1 VAFVTDRFNEP
12 ERSSQGDQRRV
23 FIPAPT
29 APRGGTSTRPSG
41 APPRPDRAGGS
52 AGRAV
57 VPPPE
62 RTRPSGPDG
71 ERRFS
76 PRDPGDRPPTSAP
89 PRGPGGGRPWYRRL
103 RWRRVFGLLSIV
115 LVLALLGGYLY
126 ARSIFNRI
134 DKVDLGDSLTSAESG
149 TNYLIVGSD
158 SRENVTEE
166 GDAGFNG
173 SEAPGGQ
180 RADTMMIVHLEGG
193 KAQMLSVPRDL
204 YLPIAGTDGS
214 NKINAAY
221 NADLGGGPERLVD
234 TITQSLDIPID
245 RYMEI
250 DFVSFAGL
258 VDALGGVTINF
269 PNPAQDEASG
279 LFVPEAGDIELN
291 GDQALAYV
299 RSRHYTETIDG
310 ELVEDPTG
318 DIGRILRQQTFLSV
332 VFDELSGSRN
342 PFTMFRVASGMA
354 EGLRIDDEMS
364 MFDAMRLVWGLRGL
378 EPEPLA
384 LTTTNDRNDA
394 GAVLILDEEASQPA
408 LDAVR

>member
-1 VAFVTDRFNEP
+1 VAFVTDRFQEP

-29 APRGGTSTRPSG
+29 APGGGTSARPSS
-41 APPRPDRAGGS
+41 APPRPDRAGG
-52 AGRAV
+52 AVDRVV
-57 VPPPE
+57 VPAPE
-62 RTRPSGPDG
+62 RTRPSRPDG

-76 PRDPGDRPPTSAP
+76 PRDPGDRPPPSAP
-89 PRGPGGGRPWYRRL
+89 PRTPGGGRPWYRRL

-158 SRENVTEE
+158 SRENVVEE

-173 SEAPGGQ
+173 AEAPGGQ

-214 NKINAAY
+214 NKINASY

-234 TITQSLDIPID
+234 TITQSLGIPID

-258 VDALGGVTINF
+258 VDALGGVTIPF
-269 PNPAQDEASG
+269 ENPAQDEASG
-279 LFVPEAGDIELN
+279 LFVPEAGNVELD

-299 RSRHYTETIDG
+299 RSREFTETIDG
-310 ELVEDPTG
+310 EQVVDGSG
-318 DIGRILRQQTFLSV
+318 DLGRIQRQQTFLSV

-342 PFTMFRVASGMA
+342 PFTMLRVASGMA

-378 EPEPLA
+378 EPEPLG
-384 LTTTNDRNDA
+384 LTTTNDRNEA

>member
-1 VAFVTDRFNEP
+1 VAFVTDRFQEP

-29 APRGGTSTRPSG
+29 APGGGTSARPSS
-41 APPRPDRAGGS
+41 APPRPDRAGG
-52 AGRAV
+52 AADRVV
-57 VPPPE
+57 VPAPE
-62 RTRPSGPDG
+62 RTRPSRPDG

-76 PRDPGDRPPTSAP
+76 PRDPGDRPPPSAP
-89 PRGPGGGRPWYRRL
+89 PRTPGGGRPWYRRL
-103 RWRRVFGLLSIV
+103 RWRRVFGILGIL
-115 LVLALLGGYLY
+115 LVLMMLGGYLY

-214 NKINAAY
+214 NKINASY

-234 TITQSLDIPID
+234 TITQSLGIPID

-258 VDALGGVTINF
+258 VDALGGVTIPF
-269 PNPAQDEASG
+269 ENPAQDEASG
-279 LFVPEAGDIELN
+279 LFVPEAGNVELD
-291 GDQALAYV
+291 GEQALAYV
-299 RSRHYTETIDG
+299 RSRHFTETING

-318 DIGRILRQQTFLSV
+318 DIGRIQRQQTFLSV
-332 VFDELSGSRN
+332 VFDELSRSRN
-342 PFTMFRVASGMA
+342 PFTMLRVAGGMA

-384 LTTTNDRNDA
+384 LTTTADRNDA

-408 LDAVR
+408 LEAVR

>member
-1 VAFVTDRFNEP
+1 VAFVTDRFQEP
-12 ERSSQGDQRRV
+12 ERSSPGDRRRV

-29 APRGGTSTRPSG
+29 APGGGTSARPSG
-41 APPRPDRAGGS
+41 APPRPDRAGG
-52 AGRAV
+52 AADRVV

-62 RTRPSGPDG
+62 RTRPSRPDG

-76 PRDPGDRPPTSAP
+76 PREPGDRPPTSAP
-89 PRGPGGGRPWYRRL
+89 PRSPGGGRPWYRRL
-103 RWRRVFGLLSIV
+103 RWRRVFGILGIL
-115 LVLALLGGYLY
+115 LVLMMLGGYLY

-158 SRENVTEE
+158 SRENVVEE

-173 SEAPGGQ
+173 AEAPGGQ

-214 NKINAAY
+214 NKINASY

-234 TITQSLDIPID
+234 TITQSLGIPID

-258 VDALGGVTINF
+258 VDALGGVTIPF
-269 PNPAQDEASG
+269 ENPAQDEASG
-279 LFVPEAGDIELN
+279 LFVPEAGNVELD

-299 RSRHYTETIDG
+299 RSREFTETIDG
-310 ELVEDPTG
+310 EQVVDGSG
-318 DIGRILRQQTFLSV
+318 DLGRIQRQQTFLSV

-342 PFTMFRVASGMA
+342 PFTMLRVASGMA

-378 EPEPLA
+378 EPEPLG
-384 LTTTNDRNDA
+384 LTTTNDRNEA